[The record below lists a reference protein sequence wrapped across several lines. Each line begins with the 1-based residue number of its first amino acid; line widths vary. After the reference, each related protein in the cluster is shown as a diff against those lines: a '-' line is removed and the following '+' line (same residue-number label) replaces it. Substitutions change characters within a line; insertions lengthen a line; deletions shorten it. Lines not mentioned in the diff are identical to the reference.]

1 MRFGFSE
8 RCLDHDPGRRH
19 PESPDRLRAIR
30 RELANHHGVEYAS
43 PDPADLALLEA
54 VHDPEYV
61 EEVREFSASGGGN
74 WDPDTVV
81 TEHTWEA
88 VLASAGI
95 SVWAIESA
103 LDGDD
108 GRETPFALGRPPGH
122 HAITDDAM
130 GFCFANN
137 AAVAAEYAIEERGA
151 DGVAIF
157 DWDVHHGNGTQD
169 IFYERSDVLYGSI
182 HERGL
187 YPGTGEAAETGEGE
201 GKGTTINAPLS
212 AGAGDAEY
220 LAFVEELLVPAVR
233 DQDPDLLIVSAGFDA
248 HSHDPISRM
257 QVSTEGYGVL
267 ADRMRELAE
276 SVGAD
281 LAFVLEGGYAL
292 DVLAESVST
301 IHETFS
307 GYDPVEP
314 DDTVAES
321 VQELIDDQRYR
332 FGFDN

>member
-30 RELANHHGVEYAS
+30 RELSTHHGVEYVD
-43 PDPADLALLEA
+43 PDPADPSLLDA

-61 EEVREFSASGGGN
+61 REVREFSASGGGQ

-81 TEHTWEA
+81 TEHTWNA
-88 VLASAGI
+88 VLASAGLA
-95 SVWAIESA
+95 VWAIDRA
-103 LDGDD
+103 LAGEN
-108 GRETPFALGRPPGH
+108 GRETPFSLGRPPGH
-122 HAITDDAM
+122 HAVADDAM

-137 AAVAAEYAIEERGA
+137 AAVAAEYALGESDAERA
-151 DGVAIF
+151 AIF

-169 IFYERSDVLYGSI
+169 IFYDRGDVLYASV

-187 YPGTGEAAETGEGE
+187 YPGTGEAAETGAGAAE
-201 GKGTTINAPLS
+201 GTTVNAPLS

-220 LAFVEELLVPAVR
+220 LAVVEELVAPAIERHDSDLVV
-233 DQDPDLLIVSAGFDA
+233 VSAGFDA

-267 ADRMRELAE
+267 ADRMRSLAD
-276 SVGAD
+276 SVDAA

-292 DVLAESVST
+292 DVLAESVAT

-314 DDTVAES
+314 DGDVDDA
-321 VQELIDDQRYR
+321 VRKLLDDQRHR
-332 FGFDN
+332 LGFG